1 MVVIHVIIPL
11 VVFGYILLW
20 LVYFTLELNVQKLL
34 SD

>member
-11 VVFGYILLW
+11 VVFRYILLW